1 MLGQCSVT
9 LQLLLQG
16 PRGPHRSQERGYA
29 LVQERWGYGNTAD
42 YTKTVSP
49 MYPLIC
55 LQDYLMNA
63 ILSKQC
69 TYSILENGEILFNR
83 VG

>member
-1 MLGQCSVT
+1 M
-9 LQLLLQG
+9 
-16 PRGPHRSQERGYA
+16 
-29 LVQERWGYGNTAD
+29 QERWGYGNTAD